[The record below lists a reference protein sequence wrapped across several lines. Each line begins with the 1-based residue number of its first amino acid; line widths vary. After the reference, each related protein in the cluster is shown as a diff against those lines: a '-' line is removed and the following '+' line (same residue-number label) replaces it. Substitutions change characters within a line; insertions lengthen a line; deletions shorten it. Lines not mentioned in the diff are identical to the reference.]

1 MKNRLIIWRSGR
13 NYNSK
18 AADWFCDFAR
28 FMGYDYT
35 EVLDGFNGLTEAG
48 VVIIPPGTVRMS
60 NNEISII
67 EDAVQSGAG
76 LLSYFD
82 NSVMDEHGKERKN
95 GGATGLG
102 LSGVLGLDLVSER
115 GSYILPVSAHHET
128 VIAADPEDPFWD
140 GVDLTGEDI
149 QDGSRIPSFTS
160 YNIRTGQAY
169 GAIRKTRT
177 RAINAKVLARTHG
190 HYEYWAYRPE
200 GDIFLAVNSLGKG
213 NSAYI
218 SYEALP
224 PEGKFGLIPTDML
237 FYRAFLSSIITRLSP
252 IPLPRIMQMP
262 GGITNLILRLDDAGT
277 DDGCSDKWGD
287 PYHDTNRVLEASPFP
302 LAIAVVTDKV
312 STSLGEERLREWE
325 AEGNVIVCHTRN
337 HTGMNMDET
346 MQKED
351 LKESKEKL
359 ERILGHPVVMWSIP
373 GSYHMST
380 ENTMRLVAEA
390 GYELSGEWVSLVAD
404 FISPDACPLYPYI
417 TYHNKLGVYVD
428 ILTASGW
435 PAIKRDFNC
444 FILDELIAL
453 GTSAN
458 IPCMVEFVT
467 HVPQGLPEHIEQ
479 WKTFMRD
486 ITARVEQSSIR
497 ISTLAE
503 QLEWATVRKNLCLTS
518 HADGDE
524 LILSIK
530 NKSMLPVHEVAIE
543 CAKKVLRVES
553 DPGEVRRQSDTMI
566 VITEIRGSS
575 EAKIKVAFKGGGE
588 E

>member
-13 NYNSK
+13 NCNSK
-18 AADWFCDFAR
+18 AADWFCEFAR

-35 EVLDGFNGLTEAG
+35 EVLDGFSGLSEAG
-48 VVIIPPGTVRMS
+48 VLIIPPGTVRMS

-67 EDAVQSGAG
+67 KDAVRSGTG

-82 NSVMDEHGKERKN
+82 NSIMDEHGKERKSS
-95 GGATGLG
+95 GTPSLG

-115 GSYILPVSAHHET
+115 SSYTFPVSAHHET
-128 VIAADPEDPFWD
+128 VIAADPEDPFWK
-140 GVDLTGEDI
+140 GVDLTGKDL

-160 YNIRTGQAY
+160 YNIRTKEAY
-169 GAIRKTRT
+169 GTIRKART
-177 RAINAKVLARTHG
+177 RAITAKVLARTRG
-190 HYEYWAYRPE
+190 HYEYWAHCPE
-200 GDIFLAVNSLGKG
+200 GDIFLAFNLLGKG
-213 NSAYI
+213 SSAYI
-218 SYEALP
+218 SYETLP

-237 FYRAFLSSIITRLSP
+237 FYRAFLSNIINRLSP
-252 IPLPRIMQMP
+252 VPLPRIMQMP

-277 DDGCSDKWGD
+277 DDGCSGEWGD
-287 PYHDTNRVLEASPFP
+287 PYHDTNRVIEASPYP
-302 LAIAVVTDKV
+302 MAIAVVTDKV
-312 STSLGEERLREWE
+312 STPLGEERLREWE
-325 AEGNVIVCHTRN
+325 AEGNVIVCHTRD
-337 HTGMNMDET
+337 HAGMNMDET
-346 MQKED
+346 RQKED

-359 ERILGHPVVMWSIP
+359 EQILGHPVVLWSIP
-373 GSYHMST
+373 GSYHKST

-390 GYELSGEWVSLVAD
+390 GYELSGEWVSLIAD
-404 FISPDACPLYPYI
+404 FISPDACPLYPYLA
-417 TYHNKLGVYVD
+417 YNNKLGVYTD

-435 PAIKRDFNC
+435 PAINRDFNC

-453 GTSAN
+453 GSSVN

-479 WKTFMRD
+479 WKAFMRD

-503 QLEWATVRKNLCLTS
+503 QLEWAGARKNLCLTS
-518 HADGDE
+518 HTDGDE

-530 NKSMLPVHEVAIE
+530 NKSRLPVYEVAID
-543 CAKKVLRVES
+543 CAKEILRAES
-553 DPGEVRRQSDTMI
+553 GPGKICSRSGTII
-566 VITEIRGSS
+566 VIPEIPGSS
-575 EAKIKVAFKGGGE
+575 EAKVKVAFRGE